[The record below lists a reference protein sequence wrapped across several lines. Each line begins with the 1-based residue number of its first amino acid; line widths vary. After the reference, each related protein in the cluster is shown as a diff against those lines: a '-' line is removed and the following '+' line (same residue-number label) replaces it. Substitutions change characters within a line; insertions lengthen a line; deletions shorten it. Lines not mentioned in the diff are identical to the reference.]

1 MSIKEEK
8 KKEKNEEMPKAG
20 QQEETKQAPESAEK
34 RSEDWKKQAE
44 EAKAQAKGAEE
55 KLAQSEARLAAA
67 ASQFVRLQ
75 ADFDNFRRRTRENEA
90 KAEDACTAKVLKE
103 FLPVLDNFDLALAQ
117 MKKDAGEGNA
127 YIKGFELLKKQF
139 DKIMDSFGVKEIEAL
154 GAHFDP
160 HVHEAVMMV
169 QKDDAEDE
177 TIAMVFQKGYMYKDI
192 VLRPAKTQVVHNN

>member
-8 KKEKNEEMPKAG
+8 KKNGEMPEAG
-20 QQEETKQAPESAEK
+20 NQEETKQVPESEEK
-34 RSEDWKKQAE
+34 QSADWKKQAE

-90 KAEDACTAKVLKE
+90 KAEDAYTAKVLKE

-117 MKKDAGEGNA
+117 MKKNAGEGDA

-169 QKDDAEDE
+169 QKEDAEDE

>member
-8 KKEKNEEMPKAG
+8 KKNGEMPEAG
-20 QQEETKQAPESAEK
+20 NQEETKQVPESEEK
-34 RSEDWKKQAE
+34 QSADWKKQAE

-117 MKKDAGEGNA
+117 MKKNAGEGDA

-169 QKDDAEDE
+169 QKEDAEDE